1 MLMMLGLL
9 LCALLALAV
18 LVRGLLLFPWCGAR
32 RGWALALRRYG
43 LSVLL
48 CVSVAVWELGALYGF
63 SWRHLGRVNQV
74 ELANT
79 AVAYAYPQVYA
90 DLGELRHDYARFRPS
105 VSYWDNWRFEE
116 RITVWD
122 KLLGDTD
129 YQVRLPDRV
138 VVLDVHGSPQ
148 YDYALEDEQVIAP
161 DRADMGLIA
170 SVQSRDSYATEL
182 QDLQANW
189 SQPQRGEVRLHQ
201 RCLSAYS
208 AQPRGLS
215 LTLTAKAHHPLTISP
230 RFGFYR
236 VTLSF
241 SPADDYDYGSQDFQ
255 RISRAEFMRLRDCKG

>member
-1 MLMMLGLL
+1 MLMMIGLL
-9 LCALLALAV
+9 LCALLVLTV
-18 LVRGLLLFPWCGAR
+18 LVRGLLLFPWR
-32 RGWALALRRYG
+32 WACNGLPLALRRYG

-48 CVSVAVWELGALYGF
+48 CVSVAGWELGALYGF
-63 SWRHLGRVNQV
+63 SWRHLGRGSQV

-90 DLGELRHDYARFRPS
+90 DLDELRHDYARFRPS
-105 VSYWDNWRFEE
+105 VSYWDDWRFEE
-116 RITVWD
+116 RIEVWD
-122 KLLGDTD
+122 KLLGDTK

-138 VVLDVHGSPQ
+138 VMLDVHGTPL
-148 YDYALEDEQVIAP
+148 YDLALEDEQIIAP
-161 DRADMGLIA
+161 DRADLGLIV
-170 SVQSRDSYATEL
+170 SVQSRDSYATAL
-182 QDLQANW
+182 HDLQAEW
-189 SQPQRGEVRLHQ
+189 SQPQRGEVHLRE

-208 AQPRGLS
+208 AQPRGLN
-215 LTLTAKAHHPLTISP
+215 LTLTAKEHHPLTITP